1 MEDQEN
7 CGHIE
12 RTQIYI
18 VKEQFMENSVHV
30 VYPESGDKQKTR
42 TLHCNLLLLVNDLPV
57 EVPPH
62 SVTSISEKRTQKGK
76 SWNQTAKTKELA
88 ALQEG

>member
-1 MEDQEN
+1 
-7 CGHIE
+7 
-12 RTQIYI
+12 
-18 VKEQFMENSVHV
+18 MENSVHV

-62 SVTSISEKRTQKGK
+62 SVTSISEKEHRKAKAGTKLLKQKNLQLYRK
-76 SWNQTAKTKELA
+76 DKRLTLQMIQTVNSI
-88 ALQEG
+88 G